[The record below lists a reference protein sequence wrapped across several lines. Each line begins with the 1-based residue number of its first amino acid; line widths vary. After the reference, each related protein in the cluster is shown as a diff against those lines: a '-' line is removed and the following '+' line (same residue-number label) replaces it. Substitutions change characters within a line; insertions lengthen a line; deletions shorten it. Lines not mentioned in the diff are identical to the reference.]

1 MFGRSHSFQQQTQE
15 SDSPLKLEN
24 ESIDMFLPLREHVE
38 ILKRFARA
46 LRPRIDCV
54 SSIKPDIVFKL
65 KIIRTNDIIAFK
77 NKLKRIVA
85 TNILT
90 HPISFIDHKTEAG
103 IQNSLHYTLL
113 YDPSIYS
120 IDDNVEIKQDN

>member
-1 MFGRSHSFQQQTQE
+1 MFGRSHSFQQTQE
-15 SDSPLKLEN
+15 SDDSPLKLEN

-90 HPISFIDHKTEAG
+90 SLSFIIDHKTEAG
-103 IQNSLHYTLL
+103 IQNCLHSTLL
-113 YDPSIYS
+113 YNPSLYS
-120 IDDNVEIKQDN
+120 IDDNVELKQDN